1 MKFLGV
7 DFGWKSQPSGLCCL
21 ELIDGKLQLLDLERL
36 ELIAD
41 ILTWIDKSVQPDE
54 PAIIAVDAPTL
65 IPNATGSRLPDKL
78 SHKYFGK
85 YHAGCYPA
93 NQNLPFS
100 DRTINFGLEL
110 ESRGFAH
117 APTIEPQKP
126 GRYQIEVFPH
136 PAIVNLF
143 NLQRIL
149 KYKKGRLNERRLE
162 LIKLQNYIIDILPSS
177 SPPLRSLRD
186 GHFAQV
192 GKPAHASVLLC
203 GSLTPEI
210 PHTGAALKAVEDK
223 LDSLICAYVA
233 AHWWYWGEERNLVLG
248 DRTTGYIVIPHRI

>member
-1 MKFLGV
+1 MTMKFIGI
-7 DFGWKSQPSGLCCL
+7 DFGWRSQPSGLCCL
-21 ELIDGKLQLLDLERL
+21 EWIDGQLQLLDLDRKL
-36 ELIAD
+36 AIAD
-41 ILTWIDKSVQPDE
+41 ILTWIDLRVQSDE

-78 SHKYFGK
+78 SHKYFSK

-93 NQNLPFS
+93 NKNLPFA

-117 APTIEPQKP
+117 APTIEPQKL

-143 NLQRIL
+143 NLERIL
-149 KYKKGRLNERRLE
+149 KYKKGCLSDRRLE
-162 LIKLQNYIIDILPSS
+162 LIKLQNYLLDILPSF
-177 SPPLRSLRD
+177 SPPLRSLR
-186 GHFAQV
+186 
-192 GKPAHASVLLC
+192 LC
-203 GSLTPEI
+203 GSFTSEI
-210 PHTGAALKAVEDK
+210 PTTGAALKATEDK

-233 AHWWYWGEERNLVLG
+233 AYWWYWGEQRNLVLG
-248 DRTTGYIVIPHRI
+248 DRTTGYIIIPQRMLA